1 LILIQIAPD
10 SGIQKELAGII
21 LNETSDPAN
30 ANGREIRYENGCRFI
45 RTMQRFQPAG
55 NLSLVPGG
63 VYLITGGS
71 GGLGMIFARYLAEHY
86 RARLILTG
94 RSPLEKDKLEQLK
107 ALENLGAEAAYI
119 RTDISKL
126 AEVKRLITMIRQK
139 YLTIH
144 GVIHSAGVS
153 GGPLVGQSD
162 KASFEKVLQPKVQG
176 LINLDMA
183 LGEEKID
190 FLVMF
195 SSIAA
200 VVGDFGGCSYAVANS
215 FMDRF
220 ARFREQLRLEGKRSG
235 KTLSINWALWKE
247 GGLGL
252 GDSELRDYYFKYSG
266 MQALE
271 TAWGIK
277 AFRAAMAA
285 EAVQVVV
292 ASGVPSKLDHL
303 LHIESKQDIPAP
315 DTVDLS
321 GPALVSGDMAISRL
335 YPLVVNYLKE
345 MISKAIDL
353 PVNRLNARA
362 AFEKYG
368 IDSISIMD
376 LNAQLEKDFD
386 SLPKILLFE
395 HNSIDKLANYLIGN
409 YSGRLYQLYNLDEF
423 QNESAVSQSPGH
435 EAIAGLSLADEPF
448 PESGFTDW
456 RNKLDPDHPLEQ
468 ASFRQEDVAIIGAS
482 NEYPSEAF
490 KTYWKNLR
498 EDKAVVI
505 GELNPVRDY
514 LNLVMNHDRKMLHL
528 LVKSKTMGKKLEV
541 IVAGQ
546 GKPVLLIPAF
556 GFTARQ
562 WVNQLRE
569 WPSKY
574 QLLIIH
580 TPGVGLSETGEDYSF
595 TGISK
600 IFMEILEELNIKC
613 PFHLIGSSWGGML
626 AQTMAREYPDQVRS
640 LTLAGSFCRF
650 EGYPDKIAFKDKI
663 RLEFEYIAADYNEFL
678 ESECIRLS
686 EVPKYMQ
693 YSKDGLLFSTVDV
706 LSGIHTP
713 TLIVVGKKDLLI
725 DPKEFQFIHERIS
738 GSKLYEIPAA
748 GHIPNIT
755 HPRQFNKIVQRFWEE
770 LAQK

>member
-1 LILIQIAPD
+1 MQANEAIIVFAATNRFSEELHGLVPMDRGYSNSVIWITPDQTYQSLAPDRYLINPDAPADYQQLFRDIVKQGKVPRYLIHLWNLETTANPVDDSEAMAAQLDLNLDRGLYSILYLYQAVYQEVYQKVTQLKLESKIKCLYLFPGSSRRVSPLHESLSGFANSHATVNHRFELILIQIAPD

-139 YLTIH
+139 YRTIH

-292 ASGVPSKLDHL
+292 ASGQGPGRAG
-303 LHIESKQDIPAP
+303 P
-315 DTVDLS
+315 VDP
-321 GPALVSGDMAISRL
+321 GRPRRRCV
-335 YPLVVNYLKE
+335 
-345 MISKAIDL
+345 L
-353 PVNRLNARA
+353 P
-362 AFEKYG
+362 
-368 IDSISIMD
+368 
-376 LNAQLEKDFD
+376 
-386 SLPKILLFE
+386 
-395 HNSIDKLANYLIGN
+395 
-409 YSGRLYQLYNLDEF
+409 
-423 QNESAVSQSPGH
+423 
-435 EAIAGLSLADEPF
+435 
-448 PESGFTDW
+448 
-456 RNKLDPDHPLEQ
+456 
-468 ASFRQEDVAIIGAS
+468 
-482 NEYPSEAF
+482 
-490 KTYWKNLR
+490 
-498 EDKAVVI
+498 
-505 GELNPVRDY
+505 
-514 LNLVMNHDRKMLHL
+514 
-528 LVKSKTMGKKLEV
+528 
-541 IVAGQ
+541 
-546 GKPVLLIPAF
+546 
-556 GFTARQ
+556 
-562 WVNQLRE
+562 
-569 WPSKY
+569 
-574 QLLIIH
+574 
-580 TPGVGLSETGEDYSF
+580 
-595 TGISK
+595 
-600 IFMEILEELNIKC
+600 
-613 PFHLIGSSWGGML
+613 
-626 AQTMAREYPDQVRS
+626 
-640 LTLAGSFCRF
+640 
-650 EGYPDKIAFKDKI
+650 
-663 RLEFEYIAADYNEFL
+663 
-678 ESECIRLS
+678 
-686 EVPKYMQ
+686 
-693 YSKDGLLFSTVDV
+693 
-706 LSGIHTP
+706 
-713 TLIVVGKKDLLI
+713 
-725 DPKEFQFIHERIS
+725 
-738 GSKLYEIPAA
+738 
-748 GHIPNIT
+748 
-755 HPRQFNKIVQRFWEE
+755 
-770 LAQK
+770 